1 MQRLGDFFFRLIGPI
16 LFSAAFLLFVSNYNV
31 VKQYLDTVKS
41 GFVEG
46 EVYEQSNVDTN
57 DRIYKFKSDGSY
69 EVDGSYL
76 AGILS
81 GSITDKI
88 IIVGNKYD
96 YFQRLEI
103 NPRLSE
109 DSIMYTAYQTSLQPN
124 SINKLKAVSAGAWV
138 AGQSFDLNKII
149 SYSSKYKV
157 KVSYYPTNAIKNI
170 TYTKIS

>member
-46 EVYEQSNVDTN
+46 EVYEQSNV
-57 DRIYKFKSDGSY
+57 RIYKFKSDGSY

-81 GSITDKI
+81 GNITDKI
-88 IIVGNKYD
+88 IVVGDKYD

-109 DSIMYTAYQTSLQPN
+109 NSIMYTAYQTSLQPN

-149 SYSSKYKV
+149 SYYSKYKV
-157 KVSYYPTNAIKNI
+157 KVSYYPTNAIKSI

>member
-1 MQRLGDFFFRLIGPI
+1 M
-16 LFSAAFLLFVSNYNV
+16 
-31 VKQYLDTVKS
+31 TV
-41 GFVEG
+41 F
-46 EVYEQSNVDTN
+46 
-57 DRIYKFKSDGSY
+57 IKFKSDGSY

-81 GSITDKI
+81 GSVTDKI
-88 IIVGNKYD
+88 IVVGDKYD

-109 DSIMYTAYQTSLQPN
+109 DSIMYTAYQISLQPN

-157 KVSYYPTNAIKNI
+157 KVSYYPTNAIKSI

>member
-1 MQRLGDFFFRLIGPI
+1 MQKLGDLFFRLIGPI
-16 LFSAAFLLFVSNYNV
+16 VFSAAFLLFVSNYNV
-31 VKQYLDTVKS
+31 IKQYQTTVKS
-41 GFVEG
+41 GFIGG
-46 EVYEQSNVDTN
+46 EVYEQSNVDAG
-57 DRIYKFKSDGSY
+57 DRIYKYNSDGSY

-81 GSITDKI
+81 GDITNKI
-88 IIVGNKYD
+88 IVVGDKYD

-103 NPRLSE
+103 NPWLSE

-124 SINKLKAVSAGAWV
+124 SINKLKAVSAGTWV

-157 KVSYYPTNAIKNI
+157 TVSYYPTNAIKSI